1 MAVTFAAI
9 LDGIATTLSTATGI
23 KTTMSY
29 DQLTEGIP
37 GTDLPRLQVYPES
50 LGGDP
55 NSRTDRSAF
64 NAAMQLQEFVVF
76 VDVFASKRQHIAQ
89 DMTAVVDTLDNLVNV
104 LQAEEKPPFF
114 GVSGIKSFSWAWK
127 RAVLR
132 YGTIT
137 YMGGRFTIL
146 TRIA

>member
-29 DQLTEGIP
+29 DELTEGIP
-37 GTDLPRLQVYPES
+37 GTELPRLQVYPES
-50 LGGDP
+50 LGGSP
-55 NSRTDRSAF
+55 NSDTDRIAF
-64 NAAMQLQEFVVF
+64 NAGVQFQTFTVY

-89 DMTAVVDTLDNLVNV
+89 DMAAVVDTLDNIVTE
-104 LQAEEKPPFF
+104 LQTQEKPPFF
-114 GVSGIKSFSWAWK
+114 GVSAIKSFAWTWK

-132 YGTIT
+132 YGTIN
-137 YMGGRFTIL
+137 YMGGRFTLVI
-146 TRIA
+146 RIA